1 MGPSAHV
8 ASKRQKLLAEQ
19 AMLQQSLVLLEADTH
34 EDLVSRLVPLASE
47 RVRAIAK
54 AETMSAHLM
63 NSANVIYVY
72 ECEEAEKEY
81 ELSCSKLKHDM
92 LEEIRLEMERV
103 KEQKRSGVGS
113 ASYNKAALALQRQTN
128 MRKTRSSKK
137 PTARSLASLGFAED
151 WARPAAKRLTTV
163 FTPLHKTLSATE
175 IADDVE
181 LMESLERT
189 FDEAEEAVRRR
200 KASSTSPVADQ
211 TSVFARFVRGKVLYR
226 DMVLQEDDHIH
237 VTKFVVPPATSS
249 ATVQQL
255 PNEAPVVEYNAIVC
269 DLTSAEIFVLKEN
282 GKYTRLLVQD
292 LRNGS
297 VVIDPA
303 DGDENE

>member
-1 MGPSAHV
+1 
-8 ASKRQKLLAEQ
+8 
-19 AMLQQSLVLLEADTH
+19 
-34 EDLVSRLVPLASE
+34 
-47 RVRAIAK
+47 
-54 AETMSAHLM
+54 
-63 NSANVIYVY
+63 
-72 ECEEAEKEY
+72 
-81 ELSCSKLKHDM
+81 
-92 LEEIRLEMERV
+92 
-103 KEQKRSGVGS
+103 
-113 ASYNKAALALQRQTN
+113 
-128 MRKTRSSKK
+128 
-137 PTARSLASLGFAED
+137 
-151 WARPAAKRLTTV
+151 
-163 FTPLHKTLSATE
+163 
-175 IADDVE
+175 
-181 LMESLERT
+181 MESLERT

-200 KASSTSPVADQ
+200 KASSTSPVADK

-249 ATVQQL
+249 ATEQQQ